1 MPEVELGQLV
11 ISKAG
16 RDKGRFMLIVKIIDS
31 QYVLVADG
39 ELRRIEKPKKKKIK
53 HLQLTNKKDGFIYE
67 KLINNRKVYNEEIRR
82 ALEELTGKPD
92 ENKGSKGGE

>member
-16 RDKGRFMLIVKIIDS
+16 RDKGRPMIVVKIIDKE
-31 QYVLVADG
+31 YVLVADG
-39 ELRRIEKPKKKKIK
+39 ELRRIEKPKKKKLK
-53 HLQLTNKKDGFIYE
+53 HLQLTGKKDGFIYE

-82 ALEELTGKPD
+82 ALEELTGKPG
-92 ENKGSKGGE
+92 EIKGSKGGE